1 MQQSVECTHIQGWR
15 IRYREVTMKETLE
28 KDREVLDEEFGY
40 DPVVLRKQGIILN
53 HHRDISEYKKKII
66 DERYME
72 HAINRIAME
81 LSHFLAK

>member
-1 MQQSVECTHIQGWR
+1 
-15 IRYREVTMKETLE
+15 MKETLE

-40 DPVVLRKQGIILN
+40 DPVVLRKQGIMSN
-53 HHRDISEYKKKII
+53 HHRDISSFKRKII
-66 DERYME
+66 DDRYME